1 MVLAMGTVPVT
12 AGMRDIGELSAVE
25 IGTLCQHVRA
35 MLLPALLHG
44 MEGLYMAWQDILFVS
59 VKKSILEFVDD

>member
-1 MVLAMGTVPVT
+1 MW
-12 AGMRDIGELSAVE
+12 DIGELSAVV
-25 IGTLCQHVRA
+25 ISALCQHVRA